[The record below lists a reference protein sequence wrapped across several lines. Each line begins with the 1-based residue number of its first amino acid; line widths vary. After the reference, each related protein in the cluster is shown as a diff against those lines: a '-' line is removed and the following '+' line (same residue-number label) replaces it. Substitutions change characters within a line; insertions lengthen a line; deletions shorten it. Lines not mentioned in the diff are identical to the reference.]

1 MLLTEEQVILR
12 ESVRRFA
19 EEWIAPKAKAVDEA
33 AEFPWDHFHLL
44 GNQDLFGLHVPVTYG
59 GKGLDLMGSTLAVEE
74 IAAACA
80 STSVLLCTQ
89 ALPTFSLLLGGNE
102 EQKLRFLPPLAQGKV
117 PGAFCITEAGAGSD
131 VSNVQTIAEKTGDG
145 YVLNGR
151 KRFITNAGVAGLYVI
166 LARTSEH
173 RSKGLSLFIVEQD
186 TPGLSFGQKDEMMG
200 MRGSVTGD
208 VILENVQV
216 SEGHLLGN
224 EGDGFRV
231 IMNVF
236 NRTRTLVGAQAV
248 GIARGALEYA
258 LRYLKERKQFGKS
271 LSDFQMIQG
280 MLADLAMQLEA
291 SRLLVH
297 QASQKIDCED
307 PGVEMY
313 ASMAK
318 CYATDT
324 AMKVTTEA
332 VQLLGGCGYSK
343 QHPVERM
350 MRDAK
355 VTQIYDG
362 TNQIQRLIIA
372 RQLLS
377 S

>member
-1 MLLTEEQVILR
+1 VLLSEEQELFR
-12 ESVRRFA
+12 ESFRRFA
-19 EEWIAPKAKAVDEA
+19 VEWIAPKAKAVEEA

-44 GNQDLFGLHVPVTYG
+44 GNEGLFGLHVPVKYG
-59 GKGLDLMGSTLAVEE
+59 GKGLKLMESVMAVEE

-102 EQKLRFLPPLAQGKV
+102 EQKSQFLPLLAHGKV

-131 VSNVQTIAEKTGDG
+131 VANVQTIAEKNKDG
-145 YVLNGR
+145 YVLKGR
-151 KRFITNAGVAGLYVI
+151 KKFIVNAGVAGLYVV

-173 RSKGLSLFIVEQD
+173 RTKGLSLFIVEQD
-186 TPGLSFGQKDEMMG
+186 TPGLSFGPRDEMMG
-200 MRGSVTGD
+200 MRGSVTGE
-208 VILENVQV
+208 VILDNVQV

-224 EGDGFRV
+224 EGDGFPI

-291 SRLLVH
+291 SRLLVY
-297 QASQKIDCED
+297 QASHKIDCGD
-307 PGVEMY
+307 SNVEIY

-318 CYATDT
+318 CYASDT

-332 VQLLGGCGYSK
+332 VQLLGGYGYSK

-372 RQLLS
+372 RKLLS
-377 S
+377 T